1 MDIGKNM
8 YDLRKKNGITQ
19 ETLAFEMGVSVAA
32 VSKWE
37 NDKALPDIIM
47 LCQLADFFG
56 VTTDELLGRA
66 RRQRFIVCDDAPI
79 ILGCVKDI
87 LEKEGFVDTR
97 TANRGSILWELIE
110 EEMPYGIFL
119 DIGLP
124 DGNGLDILREIKN
137 SYPGIK
143 VIMLTSDDTAKS
155 KNTAISYGADAYITK
170 PFLPE
175 HIQMVLKETVG
186 KRY

>member
-1 MDIGKNM
+1 MDIGKNL

-47 LCQLADFFG
+47 LCQLADFFH
-56 VTTDELLGRA
+56 VTTDELLGRTKK
-66 RRQRFIVCDDAPI
+66 QEFIVCDDAPI
-79 ILGCVKDI
+79 ILGCMKDI
-87 LEKEGFVDTR
+87 LEKEGFHNTR
-97 TANRGSILWELIE
+97 TANKGSLLWEMLE
-110 EEMPYGIFL
+110 EKLPYGIFL

-124 DGNGLDILREIKN
+124 DGNGLDILKEIKGE
-137 SYPGIK
+137 YPEIK
-143 VIMLTSDDTAKS
+143 VIMLTADDTEKS
-155 KNTAISYGADAYITK
+155 RSMAVSYGADGYVTK

-175 HIQMVLKETVG
+175 HIQMVIKEVTG
-186 KRY
+186 KG